1 MDSAAM
7 EVAIRTKCIKS
18 SYTWTMRAPW
28 TPLPRRLG
36 AYSERSTCLSH
47 SITLHRKE
55 AVQYICIVY
64 KDSNRLYNVYI
75 VCIRLYVMCMEERLS
90 FFFLDV
96 TIKYVVKKENLNLL
110 FLNLYF
116 IKKEKQYV
124 CL

>member
-1 MDSAAM
+1 MDSAAS
-7 EVAIRTKCIKS
+7 EVGCIFREVHMSQPFHHPAQKRGRTI
-18 SYTWTMRAPW
+18 Y
-28 TPLPRRLG
+28 
-36 AYSERSTCLSH
+36 
-47 SITLHRKE
+47 
-55 AVQYICIVY
+55 IVY